1 MREKGKMKGKQN
13 RILTGIAAALVLV
26 TAVVMYAVHRAVP
39 FMMDDLWYATL
50 LSEDT
55 PVRTVSDIFKSQIWH
70 YFNWGG
76 RSMTHSI
83 LQLTL
88 LAGESAADVLNV
100 GVTFL
105 LALLICTVAGNKRLP
120 AFFAACGMLPALN
133 ANWKMSMFWQ
143 SGAAN
148 YLYITVFLLAFL
160 YCYLRELADTGGFG
174 KNAQPFLQEGIKPLP
189 GIGVW
194 IVPLGILAGWSNEN
208 MGPAVWLS
216 SLFVMVLL
224 FRENKRI
231 KPWMVLGSLSCLFGW
246 VMMIAAPGNY
256 VRSAQTQEDQ
266 YGLLWRCFLR
276 GYAQSKAA
284 LEYLFP
290 ALLVVCAMLLLARA
304 LKLKLGRR
312 NVILL
317 GCALLSWGAMIL
329 SPHYPDRACFGT
341 MVLLICVAL
350 RIGGRIARE
359 RKDMAIPLFA
369 ASVLVWLRGMYFLGE
384 FLAISWGWI
393 R

>member
-1 MREKGKMKGKQN
+1 
-13 RILTGIAAALVLV
+13 
-26 TAVVMYAVHRAVP
+26 
-39 FMMDDLWYATL
+39 
-50 LSEDT
+50 
-55 PVRTVSDIFKSQIWH
+55 
-70 YFNWGG
+70 
-76 RSMTHSI
+76 
-83 LQLTL
+83 
-88 LAGESAADVLNV
+88 
-100 GVTFL
+100 
-105 LALLICTVAGNKRLP
+105 
-120 AFFAACGMLPALN
+120 
-133 ANWKMSMFWQ
+133 
-143 SGAAN
+143 
-148 YLYITVFLLAFL
+148 
-160 YCYLRELADTGGFG
+160 
-174 KNAQPFLQEGIKPLP
+174 
-189 GIGVW
+189 
-194 IVPLGILAGWSNEN
+194 
-208 MGPAVWLS
+208 MGPAVWLPT
-216 SLFVMVLL
+216 LFVMVLL

-369 ASVLVWLRGMYFLGE
+369 VSVLVWLRGMYFLGE

>member
-120 AFFAACGMLPALN
+120 AFLLPA
-133 ANWKMSMFWQ
+133 
-143 SGAAN
+143 
-148 YLYITVFLLAFL
+148 V
-160 YCYLRELADTGGFG
+160 
-174 KNAQPFLQEGIKPLP
+174 
-189 GIGVW
+189 
-194 IVPLGILAGWSNEN
+194 
-208 MGPAVWLS
+208 
-216 SLFVMVLL
+216 
-224 FRENKRI
+224 
-231 KPWMVLGSLSCLFGW
+231 
-246 VMMIAAPGNY
+246 
-256 VRSAQTQEDQ
+256 
-266 YGLLWRCFLR
+266 CFL
-276 GYAQSKAA
+276 
-284 LEYLFP
+284 
-290 ALLVVCAMLLLARA
+290 
-304 LKLKLGRR
+304 
-312 NVILL
+312 
-317 GCALLSWGAMIL
+317 
-329 SPHYPDRACFGT
+329 H
-341 MVLLICVAL
+341 
-350 RIGGRIARE
+350 
-359 RKDMAIPLFA
+359 
-369 ASVLVWLRGMYFLGE
+369 
-384 FLAISWGWI
+384 
-393 R
+393 